1 VARSRNSRDLGGGEG
16 YGFSFVLKFVSL
28 FSFFGNSFYF
38 EGRNI
43 VLLPD
48 HSSGAAFFDV
58 FMAFTDFIPF
68 FIAAMLLFCL
78 AWAAGRTYIR
88 SRKL

>member
-1 VARSRNSRDLGGGEG
+1 MEFRAGEG
-16 YGFSFVLKFVSL
+16 YGLSIVLKFVSL
-28 FSFFGNSFYF
+28 FSFFVIPFILR
-38 EGRNI
+38 GRNI